1 MVTVNN
7 FVYVSDCVVRYFYR
21 IDSILEDSLPGTV
34 LVGTPEGS
42 VSEGLFP
49 LSLNCVIALGFF
61 FFFLFG
67 QWVDFL

>member
-1 MVTVNN
+1 M
-7 FVYVSDCVVRYFYR
+7 SDCVVGYFYR

-49 LSLNCVIALGFF
+49 LSLNCVITLD
-61 FFFLFG
+61 FFFLFFFWPMG
-67 QWVDFL
+67 RFP